1 MCNILIMWQGFVRS
15 ELWLHVK
22 CNGEKVMEGFKIL
35 SVKFPAPSERMNVL
49 LSGPIL
55 WKEVECGSDWWWC
68 WLDLRLTKT
77 SYCILMRWQPRKL
90 VGGSGGTNSCSDFQS
105 SVLPTL
111 ILPRLTAASSRL
123 SVSITL
129 FLVMYWIVWNNTN
142 VMRLTDR
149 TRHAMHTPD
158 CINGVMGI

>member
-55 WKEVECGSDWWWC
+55 
-68 WLDLRLTKT
+68 
-77 SYCILMRWQPRKL
+77 
-90 VGGSGGTNSCSDFQS
+90 
-105 SVLPTL
+105 
-111 ILPRLTAASSRL
+111 
-123 SVSITL
+123 
-129 FLVMYWIVWNNTN
+129 
-142 VMRLTDR
+142 
-149 TRHAMHTPD
+149 
-158 CINGVMGI
+158 